1 MDIKSISVAVSL
13 LLLPGAA
20 LAQGNTALDIRYAN
34 SMQFSDETLDAI
46 EDVATRQA
54 MIDYAKTYNKTYSLY
69 FDGRIAL
76 FSEAENTDTAGVD
89 FARGG
94 KLYTDMATRKTVKS
108 EDLLG
113 KQFFVDGVAKPS
125 DWDIDMET
133 AATVLGK
140 TCYKATTGAGTNK
153 VVAWFCPEVA
163 APVGP
168 SGYGGLPGLILR
180 VVTNSMTY
188 EATQIV
194 ATKSG
199 VAVTLPRSR
208 DMTSQE
214 EFDKIRNEKF
224 KAMGVDLNAASGSSS
239 GVIVLD

>member
-1 MDIKSISVAVSL
+1 MKKLLICAAVSL

-20 LAQGNTALDIRYAN
+20 LAQGNAALDIRYAN

-54 MIDYAKTYNKTYSLY
+54 MIDYAKAYNKTYSLY

-76 FSEAENTDTAGVD
+76 FSETEGTDTAGVD
-89 FARGG
+89 FTRVG

-113 KQFFVDGVAKPS
+113 KQFFVDGVAES
-125 DWDIDMET
+125 FDWEIDMET

-140 TCYKATTGAGTNK
+140 TCYKATTGAGANK
-153 VVAWFCPEVA
+153 VVAWFCPEIA

-168 SGYGGLPGLILR
+168 NGYGGLPGLILR

-199 VAVTLPRSR
+199 VAVALPQAR
-208 DMTSQE
+208 DLTPRE
-214 EFDKIRNEKF
+214 EYDKIRNEKF
-224 KAMGVDLNAASGSSS
+224 KAMGVDLDAASGSSS

>member
-1 MDIKSISVAVSL
+1 MIGKVICAVASLLFSSVAASGQG
-13 LLLPGAA
+13 GA
-20 LAQGNTALDIRYAN
+20 ALDIRYAA
-34 SMQFSDETLDAI
+34 SMQFSDKVLNAI

-54 MIDYAKTYNKTYSLY
+54 MIDHARSFNKTFSLY

-76 FSEAENTDTAGVD
+76 FSEAEVTDTSGVD
-89 FARGG
+89 FAKVG
-94 KLYTDMATRKTVKS
+94 KLYTDLATRKTVKS

-113 KQFFVDGVAKPS
+113 KQFFVDDTARAF

-140 TCYKATTGAGTNK
+140 TCYKATTGQGESK
-153 VVAWFCPEVA
+153 VVAWFCPEVP

-180 VVTNSMTY
+180 VVSGSFTY
-188 EATQIV
+188 EATQV
-194 ATKSG
+194 AATKSG
-199 VAVTLPRSR
+199 VAVTLPRAK
-208 DMTSQE
+208 DMTPRE
-214 EFDKIRNEKF
+214 EYDKIRNDKF
-224 KAMGVDLNAASGSSS
+224 KALGVDLEAANGSS